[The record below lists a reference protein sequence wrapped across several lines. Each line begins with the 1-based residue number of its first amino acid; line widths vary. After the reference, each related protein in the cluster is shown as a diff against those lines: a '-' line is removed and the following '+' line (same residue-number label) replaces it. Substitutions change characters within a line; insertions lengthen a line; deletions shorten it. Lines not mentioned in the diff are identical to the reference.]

1 MIVRPLLALSRCG
14 LVWATSPMDIR
25 IQQSVPAP
33 EELPINSHVLWTT
46 KHPGSGGDTYQE
58 FHPDQ
63 LPIQTVQVDRIVKT
77 GTIFRIL
84 RYPSHLFPIG

>member
-1 MIVRPLLALSRCG
+1 MGHEQEGKRPFLYLTL
-14 LVWATSPMDIR
+14 
-25 IQQSVPAP
+25 
-33 EELPINSHVLWTT
+33 
-46 KHPGSGGDTYQE
+46 GDTYQK

-84 RYPSHLFPIG
+84 RSSSHLFPIG